1 MKTAEQIVEIAESKS
16 QTALGQRRIINRLYR
31 RQDDSNKWPINGKF
45 DVTERAIRKANKFER
60 ASDTMGSL
68 EYAYFLEQETSNI
81 VNNGRNW

>member
-1 MKTAEQIVEIAESKS
+1 MKTAEQIVEISESKS

-60 ASDTMGSL
+60 AGGALSNY
-68 EYAYFLEQETSNI
+68 EYCLFLENEQSNI
-81 VNNGRNW
+81 VNNERNW